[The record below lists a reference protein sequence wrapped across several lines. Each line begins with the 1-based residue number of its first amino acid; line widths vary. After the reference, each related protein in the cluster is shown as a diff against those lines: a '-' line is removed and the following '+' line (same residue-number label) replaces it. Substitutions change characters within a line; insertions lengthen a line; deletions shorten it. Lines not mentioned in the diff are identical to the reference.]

1 MHYRTKFSNRTRTP
15 DFLNVLW
22 RLKFELV
29 VMLISFSDSFQRRGH
44 QMEPTMKM
52 ITYLFCVWK
61 FRNKIR
67 SRRGREHLPIQQ
79 LSEALLGL
87 STIQKNKQS
96 IPTKARFIVIFLHF
110 RQKGNKTAEFPHRV
124 TTFRKAISWLKTDY
138 YYAFKRICFVPFI
151 KREPTAS
158 PGSFFATFGQSFS
171 CLPKRIKF
179 YMTRRKWL
187 PSALVQKWK

>member
-1 MHYRTKFSNRTRTP
+1 
-15 DFLNVLW
+15 
-22 RLKFELV
+22 
-29 VMLISFSDSFQRRGH
+29 
-44 QMEPTMKM
+44 MKM

-87 STIQKNKQS
+87 STFQKDKQS
-96 IPTKARFIVIFLHF
+96 IPTKAQFIVILLHF

-124 TTFRKAISWLKTDY
+124 TTFRKAISRLKTDY
-138 YYAFKRICFVPFI
+138 YYAFKQVCFVPLYQ
-151 KREPTAS
+151 KGTDSKSGE
-158 PGSFFATFGQSFS
+158 FFATFGQSFS
-171 CLPKRIKF
+171 CLPKRIKL

-187 PSALVQKWK
+187 PSALVQKWN

>member
-1 MHYRTKFSNRTRTP
+1 MHYRTKCSNRTRTP

-44 QMEPTMKM
+44 QIEPTMKM

-67 SRRGREHLPIQQ
+67 SRRGREHLPTQQ

-87 STIQKNKQS
+87 STFQKNKQS
-96 IPTKARFIVIFLHF
+96 IPTKAQFIVILLHF

-158 PGSFFATFGQSFS
+158 PGTFLPLLDRTSAVSQSVSSFT
-171 CLPKRIKF
+171 
-179 YMTRRKWL
+179 WL
-187 PSALVQKWK
+187 EENGFQAL

>member
-1 MHYRTKFSNRTRTP
+1 MHYRTKCSNRTRTP

-29 VMLISFSDSFQRRGH
+29 VMLISFSDSFQRPGH
-44 QMEPTMKM
+44 QIGPTMKM

-87 STIQKNKQS
+87 STFQKNKQS
-96 IPTKARFIVIFLHF
+96 IPTKAQLFFCTFAKEEIKPPNFLIEWQLLEKQF
-110 RQKGNKTAEFPHRV
+110 RG
-124 TTFRKAISWLKTDY
+124 
-138 YYAFKRICFVPFI
+138 
-151 KREPTAS
+151 
-158 PGSFFATFGQSFS
+158 
-171 CLPKRIKF
+171 
-179 YMTRRKWL
+179 
-187 PSALVQKWK
+187 

>member
-1 MHYRTKFSNRTRTP
+1 
-15 DFLNVLW
+15 
-22 RLKFELV
+22 
-29 VMLISFSDSFQRRGH
+29 MLISFSDSFQRRGH
-44 QMEPTMKM
+44 QIEPTMKM

-87 STIQKNKQS
+87 STIQKKQ
-96 IPTKARFIVIFLHF
+96 TKYSYKSTVYCNFFLHF
-110 RQKGNKTAEFPHRV
+110 RLKGNKTAEFPHRV
-124 TTFRKAISWLKTDY
+124 TSFRKAISWLKTDY

-158 PGSFFATFGQSFS
+158 PGSF
-171 CLPKRIKF
+171 LP
-179 YMTRRKWL
+179 L
-187 PSALVQKWK
+187 LDSPSAVSQSVSSFIWLEENGFQAL